1 MRCLYEVLDVE
12 STAEASAI
20 KKQYRKLALQW
31 HPGMHKFIL
40 HKARVPRSQF
50 VRLPTAA
57 GHSLT
62 TCAQG
67 LGSCSEATV
76 VSCIAAKSTQ
86 CAMQTKMPMTRTHRN
101 AFKRFRMH
109 GRCCQTRRC
118 APVPVTSLVPINAVL
133 MQRPSPGASLV
144 RLPSQPDPHFWLKA
158 SGRGRR

>member
-31 HPGMHKFIL
+31 HPGMHNFIL
-40 HKARVPRSQF
+40 HEACVSPCHC

-62 TCAQG
+62 TCWQR
-67 LGSCSEATV
+67 LGRVSEARLA
-76 VSCIAAKSTQ
+76 SCIAVESTQ
-86 CAMQTKMPMTRTHRN
+86 CAMQTKMLITRTHRN
-101 AFKRFRMH
+101 AFKRFRML

-118 APVPVTSLVPINAVL
+118 APVPVTSLVPISHVL
-133 MQRPSPGASLV
+133 MQRPYPGASLV
-144 RLPSQPDPHFWLKA
+144 
-158 SGRGRR
+158 